1 MGSIIREYIESAGG
15 NFLTTK
21 NCKIGTTVTITSI
34 HLDDETFD
42 KSYIIVDGVVDPS
55 GEECNVRLGVQ
66 NLERITETIGDDETK
81 WPGQKLECIGTQKY
95 PGLGTTGLLWRG
107 LNVLQGRPP
116 ERARAISEGAEKVM
130 IIIGKILTA
139 RPQLTMEAVKKLL
152 EDERTKAAGLITE
165 EAAAHIVAANLK
177 VDL

>member
-21 NCKIGTTVTITSI
+21 NCKIGTTVNITSI

-42 KSYIIVDGVVDPS
+42 KSYIVVDGVVDPS
-55 GEECNVRLGVQ
+55 GEECSVRLGVQ
-66 NLERITETIGDDETK
+66 NLERITETIGDDENK

-107 LNVLQGRPP
+107 LNVLQARPP
-116 ERARAISEGAEKVM
+116 ERAEKVRAI
-130 IIIGKILTA
+130 IDKILTA
-139 RPQLTMEAVKKLL
+139 RPQLTTEAVKKLL
-152 EDERTKAAGLITE
+152 EDEKNKAAGLITE

-177 VDL
+177 IDL